1 MSSVNKVIL
10 IGNLGKDPESKQTK
24 NGMSLSNF
32 SVATSENW
40 KDKATG
46 ESKEA
51 TEWHRIVAFGRTAEV
66 VNEYLRKGSKVFVE
80 GKLQTRK
87 WQDQEGNDRYTTEV
101 LANNVKM
108 LGGKP
113 DGGSSPSGAF
123 APAQG
128 NGAGF
133 VDDAVPF

>member
-32 SVATSENW
+32 SVATSETW

-87 WQDQEGNDRYTTEV
+87 WQDQEGNERYTTEI
-101 LANNVKM
+101 LANNIKM
-108 LGGKP
+108 MGSKA
-113 DGGSSPSGAF
+113 DGGSSSSGSF
-123 APAQG
+123 APAASG
-128 NGAGF
+128 GSLGF
-133 VDDAVPF
+133 NDAVPF

>member
-32 SVATSENW
+32 SVATSESW

-87 WQDQEGNDRYTTEV
+87 WQDQSGNDRYTTEV

-108 LGGKP
+108 LGGKS
-113 DGGSSPSGAF
+113 DGGSSPSSAF

>member
-66 VNEYLRKGSKVFVE
+66 VNEYLRKGSKVFIE

-108 LGGKP
+108 LGSKS
-113 DGGSSPSGAF
+113 DGGSGSSGSF
-123 APAQG
+123 APQQAS
-128 NGAGF
+128 GAGF
-133 VDDAVPF
+133 IDDAVPF